1 MTDPRRLLPSVGV
14 LLSSE
19 AMQPLL
25 ERFPRSV
32 VVDALRDALDTARAE
47 PAGAPETPT
56 DWAAVVREDL
66 TLKERRQLHPVFN
79 ATGVVLHTNLGRAP
93 LANVAIDAIAR
104 VAAGYST
111 LEYDVE
117 RGARGSRHV
126 HCRDLLCELTGAEDA
141 LVVNNCAAALVLAL
155 DTLAHGR
162 DAVVSRGELIEIGG
176 SFRVPAIME
185 KSGARLVEVG
195 TTNRTHLSDY
205 ERAVNRDTGAIVKV
219 HRSNFTIEGYT
230 AEVTLDQLA
239 QVAGRAGV
247 PLVHDFGSGL
257 MLSLEQIGL
266 HGEPTARDVGRSGA
280 TVVMSGD
287 KLLGGPQ
294 AGIVLGPRATVE
306 RMLTNPLTR
315 ALRVDK
321 LTIAALQATL
331 ALYRD
336 PARAMREIPILAML
350 AAPAADVRSRAERMR
365 ADLSRQGVDAAVAE
379 SDASVGG
386 GAFPAARIASWAV
399 HLPGNAVQIEAAARG
414 ARLPIIGRIHDGRF
428 LLDLRT
434 IPPEEDAALTT
445 IIVEMFAARDAL
457 SGENSPDTGGT
468 RDAS

>member
-1 MTDPRRLLPSVGV
+1 
-14 LLSSE
+14 
-19 AMQPLL
+19 
-25 ERFPRSV
+25 
-32 VVDALRDALDTARAE
+32 
-47 PAGAPETPT
+47 
-56 DWAAVVREDL
+56 VVRDGL
-66 TLKERRQLHPVFN
+66 TLQERRQLQPVFN

-93 LANVAIDAIAR
+93 LADVAIEAISR
-104 VAAGYST
+104 VASGYAT

-117 RGARGSRHV
+117 RGERGSRHV
-126 HCRDLLCELTGAEDA
+126 HCRDLLRELTGAEDA

-162 DAVVSRGELIEIGG
+162 DAIVSRGELIEIGG

-195 TTNRTHLSDY
+195 TTNRTHLADY
-205 ERAVNRDTGAIVKV
+205 ERAIRAETGAIVKV

-230 AEVTLDQLA
+230 ADVPLERLA
-239 QVAGRAGV
+239 GVAARAGV

-257 MLSLEQIGL
+257 MLSLEQLGL
-266 HGEPTARDVGRSGA
+266 HGEPTAGDAVRTGA

-294 AGIVLGPRATVE
+294 AGIILGPRDVVE
-306 RMLTNPLTR
+306 RMVANPLTR

-331 ALYRD
+331 GLYRD
-336 PARAMREIPILAML
+336 PMRALGEIPILAML
-350 AAPAADVRSRAERMR
+350 AAPPAAVRERATRVTAR
-365 ADLSRQGVDAAVAE
+365 LAARGVNAEVAE

-399 HLPGNAVQIEAAARG
+399 HLAGAASRIEAAMRAARV
-414 ARLPIIGRIHDGRF
+414 PVIGRIHDGRF
-428 LLDLRT
+428 LLDMRT
-434 IPPEEDAALTT
+434 IAPRDDERFATT
-445 IIVEMFAARDAL
+445 IADAL
-457 SGENSPDTGGT
+457 GPHSGS
-468 RDAS
+468 